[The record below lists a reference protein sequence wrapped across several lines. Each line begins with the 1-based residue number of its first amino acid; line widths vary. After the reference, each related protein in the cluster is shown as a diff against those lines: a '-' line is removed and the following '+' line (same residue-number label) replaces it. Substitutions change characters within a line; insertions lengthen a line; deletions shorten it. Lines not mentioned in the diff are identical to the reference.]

1 EEILT
6 DNGKVFTGR
15 FHTCDVEVLFDR
27 ICRENGITHRLTA
40 PYSPTTTGKIER
52 FHRSLRTEFL
62 AGRVFASP
70 ADAQAQLEAW
80 VSAYNNDRPHQGIA
94 MATPAQRFSA
104 RPCPAG
110 QPLPGRPARR
120 EGGEWVTR
128 KVGANGVISIGWQQ
142 FSVGKH
148 RAGEVVDVHLTG

>member
-1 EEILT
+1 M
-6 DNGKVFTGR
+6 
-15 FHTCDVEVLFDR
+15 
-27 ICRENGITHRLTA
+27 
-40 PYSPTTTGKIER
+40 
-52 FHRSLRTEFL
+52 
-62 AGRVFASP
+62 FASP
-70 ADAQAQLEAW
+70 ADAQAQLDAW
-80 VSAYNNDRPHQGIA
+80 VSACNNDRPHQGIA

-148 RAGEVVDVHLTG
+148 RAGEVVDVHLTGELAQVWHHDELLKTIVRTDTKEVRKKRAARARQDDNN